1 MRPQVGSG
9 GWACAVLLFVL
20 TYRPISRHCHI
31 ATLLRRD
38 LRPPALDPDGD
49 IEVRTLK
56 LLADANADHSQHLG
70 SFVAACVKRQKLR
83 GEVMV
88 LRHTLARRR
97 SSCCCWCL
105 SPATAVLPSVG
116 PRAGARSARRFGGGH
131 HLHHGELGP
140 TSSPP
145 EAAARDHFEAVFTS
159 YLRRHQATV
168 ALLDGPE
175 PWADPEAAARMRLVV
190 VEPSHEA
197 RCVLAV
203 T

>member
-1 MRPQVGSG
+1 MREAP
-9 GWACAVLLFVL
+9 
-20 TYRPISRHCHI
+20 
-31 ATLLRRD
+31 
-38 LRPPALDPDGD
+38 
-49 IEVRTLK
+49 E
-56 LLADANADHSQHLG
+56 
-70 SFVAACVKRQKLR
+70 AAW
-83 GEVMV
+83 
-88 LRHTLARRR
+88 R
-97 SSCCCWCL
+97 SNGAAAYAS
-105 SPATAVLPSVG
+105 ATAVVVLLLVPFACNSSFAVG
-116 PRAGARSARRFGGGH
+116 RATSWRTLGSALGGGH